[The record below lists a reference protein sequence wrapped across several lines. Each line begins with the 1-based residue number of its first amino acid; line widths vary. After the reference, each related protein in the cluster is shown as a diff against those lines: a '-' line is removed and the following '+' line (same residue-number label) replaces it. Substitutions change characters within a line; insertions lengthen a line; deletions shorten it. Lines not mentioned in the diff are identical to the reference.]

1 MASANNS
8 QTTDWNWRFFKSFVE
23 AIEEDEKK
31 KEKEMAK
38 RHRQSIDDDFS
49 PPGESHSDWKNIEPD
64 GVSFVSTHQ
73 PGSLKD
79 WSCFKIRKDERLA
92 VEMKKERLWDSL
104 PRGKDEATLQKA
116 EEIRR
121 QCEQLD
127 IPYDE
132 KSEQFMSRLMH
143 KARKLQKE
151 GQTSKEEALAEA
163 VKKLTMF

>member
-49 PPGESHSDWKNIEPD
+49 PPGERHSDFP
-64 GVSFVSTHQ
+64 FVVTTYQ
-73 PGSLKD
+73 PGSLQD

>member
-1 MASANNS
+1 M
-8 QTTDWNWRFFKSFVE
+8 
-23 AIEEDEKK
+23 
-31 KEKEMAK
+31 
-38 RHRQSIDDDFS
+38 
-49 PPGESHSDWKNIEPD
+49 
-64 GVSFVSTHQ
+64 
-73 PGSLKD
+73 
-79 WSCFKIRKDERLA
+79 
-92 VEMKKERLWDSL
+92 

-143 KARKLQKE
+143 EARKLQKE